1 MWCFSLTVA
10 ICCFFS
16 SSFIYTTIS
25 SFLSLFLSLSLRLS
39 PCFIIPALFS
49 LSLSSAYRVLTCH
62 FPTQQFEFELKIHFE
77 MSSNPINPSLNPFGR
92 FSNATVARWR
102 RWRQCTPVDPFPSW
116 PPPPAPTPP
125 LAPCC
130 LFQGCWHWIDL
141 ATMGQ
146 GRQSH
151 QSNMAPVLSF
161 SLACKYATAH
171 WNSA

>member
-1 MWCFSLTVA
+1 MGVGVGVWVCACVCTQWRVIGAGNISYFLLS
-10 ICCFFS
+10 FFS
-16 SSFIYTTIS
+16 VMFLLHCRHLLFLFIFIHLHDNLFIS
-25 SFLSLFLSLSLRLS
+25 LSLSLSLSLRLS

-49 LSLSSAYRVLTCH
+49 LSLSSVYRVLTCH

-125 LAPCC
+125 PGPNPASP
-130 LFQGCWHWIDL
+130 F
-141 ATMGQ
+141 
-146 GRQSH
+146 
-151 QSNMAPVLSF
+151 
-161 SLACKYATAH
+161 
-171 WNSA
+171 